1 MSQGTP
7 SMTQNG
13 NLIQPF
19 LRGYLHS
26 GPNHP
31 LIFLPQDWTSSRDL
45 LSRGNQSPKLLQLLL
60 SLSAGQ
66 SIICP
71 GLDHSDLGSPS
82 SADVYGS
89 SCSPPMLPLATDA
102 SNQPSLE
109 VAPTQQGKVNGM
121 QVVWD
126 SLRGRR
132 VLEKASTVI
141 LKSWRG
147 STQKQYQVCLQMWYC
162 FCS

>member
-1 MSQGTP
+1 METRAPNFYNCCFLSQLDRALFLCF
-7 SMTQNG
+7 S
-13 NLIQPF
+13 PF
-19 LRGYLHS
+19 CFNQQGFTEDRAGS
-26 GPNHP
+26 ITRCNHC
-31 LIFLPQDWTSSRDL
+31 R
-45 LSRGNQSPKLLQLLL
+45 
-60 SLSAGQ
+60 
-66 SIICP
+66 

-82 SADVYGS
+82 SADVGGP

-109 VAPTQQGKVNGM
+109 AAPTQQGKVNGM

-126 SLRGRR
+126 SLGGRR

-147 STQKQYQVCLQMWYC
+147 STQKQYQVCLQKWYC
-162 FCS
+162 FCSKRVSIPAQFLL

>member
-1 MSQGTP
+1 METRASNFYNYCFLSQLDRALFLCL
-7 SMTQNG
+7 S
-13 NLIQPF
+13 PF
-19 LRGYLHS
+19 CFNQQGFTEDRAGS
-26 GPNHP
+26 ITRWNH
-31 LIFLPQDWTSSRDL
+31 
-45 LSRGNQSPKLLQLLL
+45 
-60 SLSAGQ
+60 
-66 SIICP
+66 CP
-71 GLDHSDLGSPS
+71 GLDHSDLGSLS
-82 SADVYGS
+82 SAHVYGS

-109 VAPTQQGKVNGM
+109 VAPIQQGKVNGM